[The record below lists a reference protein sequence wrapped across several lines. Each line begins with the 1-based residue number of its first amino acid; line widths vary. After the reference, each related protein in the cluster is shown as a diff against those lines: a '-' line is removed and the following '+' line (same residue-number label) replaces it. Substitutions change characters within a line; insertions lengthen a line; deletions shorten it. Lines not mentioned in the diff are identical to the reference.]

1 MVNYIKCELKRAIFS
16 KRAALSIIIAM
27 ILYLISLHNLTL
39 YEGFNLKEFNE
50 IYDSVDVFIMIR
62 VDLIALVAPL
72 LATFIFSDSYLLDLE
87 SGYLNF
93 IYLRIS
99 KKKYVLTKV
108 LVNAL
113 ASGLIMAISSII
125 IYAILYIFLGISKTS
140 LNPVQGPFDFI
151 FLKSKF
157 LYVIVLMMVSF
168 VFNVVF
174 STFALGISAWVKN
187 RYLTILSA
195 FFYYVISATLFVSV
209 GLNKLNATI
218 LFTLHQIAT
227 EFDVIFY
234 QCALFA
240 IGFILFY
247 FGVLWKNEKDN

>member
-1 MVNYIKCELKRAIFS
+1 MVNYIKCELRRVVFS
-16 KRAALSIIIAM
+16 KRALISFSIALM
-27 ILYLISLHNLTL
+27 LYLISLNNLTL
-39 YEGFNLKEFNE
+39 YEGFTLKEFNE

-99 KKKYVLTKV
+99 KKKYVLTRL

-113 ASGLIMAISSII
+113 ASGLIMVISSTVM
-125 IYAILYIFLGISKTS
+125 YAILYIFLGISETS

-151 FLKSKF
+151 YLNSKII
-157 LYVIVLMMVSF
+157 YIIVLMIVSF
-168 VFNVVF
+168 IFNVVF
-174 STFALGISAWVKN
+174 STFALGISAWTKN
-187 RYLTILSA
+187 RYLTILSS
-195 FFYYVISATLFVSV
+195 FFYYVISGTLFVLL

-227 EFDVIFY
+227 EFDVILY
-234 QCALFA
+234 QCILFA
-240 IGFILFY
+240 IGFNLFY